1 MGTVP
6 SCPVLAAATTIDVMK
21 PNGVVLLLAVALLGA
36 CGSDVRDESTGGSAA
51 SGQGGGPGTGATGG
65 GGHTT
70 TSGTSSTSSTSSTS
84 TGVGGG
90 PSFAACGEPGA
101 CTLAIDDCCGPCG
114 DPSLDD
120 FDAVNVAAV
129 GDHAAAVCPDPG
141 GTPCPGCAAGH
152 DPNLF
157 AYCDVAAGRCVGAD
171 LPETE
176 LASCE
181 TWEDCTLRAGAG
193 CCEAC
198 GSPSDGSWG
207 WVAIRGDAVDDL
219 QSLLCAEDS
228 ACPECAPEEP
238 EGLFAECLEGVC
250 RVVVLE
256 GGPPR

>member
-1 MGTVP
+1 
-6 SCPVLAAATTIDVMK
+6 MK
-21 PNGVVLLLAVALLGA
+21 PLAVYLLVASAALAA
-36 CGSDVRDESTGGSAA
+36 CGSDVRDESAGGGSA
-51 SGQGGGPGTGATGG
+51 SGQGGGPTSTAATTTGG
-65 GGHTT
+65 GGDPATT
-70 TSGTSSTSSTSSTS
+70 TGSTTTSTSSTTTS

-90 PSFAACGEPGA
+90 PSFAACGKPGT

-114 DPSLDD
+114 DPSLAD

-129 GDHAAAVCPDPG
+129 DDHFDAVCPDPD
-141 GTPCPGCAAGH
+141 GTPCPGCAAGF

-176 LASCE
+176 LAACE
-181 TWEDCTLRAGAG
+181 TWEDCILRAGAG

-198 GSPSDGSWG
+198 GTPSDGSWG
-207 WVAIRGDAVDDL
+207 WVALRRDAVDDL
-219 QSLLCAEDS
+219 QTLLCAEDS

-256 GGPPR
+256 GDPPR